1 MSIDADDV
9 RDRLVLALDVGEFND
24 AVQLADRL
32 ASWFKIMK
40 VGHELYAA
48 AGPATFEACHELG
61 FRVFADL
68 KLYDIPNTVAR
79 AARVHGSHGVDF
91 LNFHAAGGVEMVAA
105 GVNAL
110 REGARDGGHD
120 LPVALAVTVLTSE
133 VDVGAFDA
141 RLDVAEM
148 AGCDGVV
155 CSAHELERVR
165 RASRPMKT
173 MVPGVRLAGGEAHD
187 QARVATPAEAMRAG
201 ADWLVIGRAVTAA
214 ESPEAAAT
222 TITESIVAALEAPR
236 S

>member
-1 MSIDADDV
+1 VSTDADDV
-9 RDRLVLALDVGEFND
+9 RHRLVLALDVDDFTD

-32 ASWFKIMK
+32 APWFSIVK

-68 KLYDIPNTVAR
+68 KLYDIPSTVAR
-79 AARVHGSHGVDF
+79 AARVHGGHGVDF

-110 REGARDGGHD
+110 REGASDRGYDV
-120 LPVALAVTVLTSE
+120 PVALGVTVLTS
-133 VDVGAFDA
+133 DLDTGAFDA
-141 RLDVAEM
+141 RLEVAES

-155 CSAHELERVR
+155 CSAHELDRVQR
-165 RASRPMKT
+165 TSRPMKT
-173 MVPGVRLAGGEAHD
+173 MVPGVRLTGGEPHD
-187 QARVATPAEAMRAG
+187 QARVATPLEAMCAG

-222 TITESIVAALEAPR
+222 MITESIVAAPEAPR
-236 S
+236 P